1 MMILTLSVAGGNR
14 VRSLNGLG
22 GHTRQVIQLQKS
34 ARGATPW
41 QVLVRTLAKMS
52 PAEAFNAGMSTG
64 LRSGAHMSYKANPV
78 ERLHTPAM
86 RETSANDPQL
96 LSRDAGHGF
105 QLNRRAFT
113 SALASGLLTSLP
125 YAGQAAT
132 SSMTIPA
139 ARIRA
144 YPPLEYL
151 EPVYELKLSLDALA
165 PVARDPQ
172 RFPALKKRLDKF
184 FGGGPLSEKFYF
196 IGLSNEYISKIQY
209 DDLDNFVQQDKQQR
223 EQAMA
228 DALSALEGCKRA
240 LAAEVPDAEL
250 VANSAAAAQSGLE
263 RWLSLVP
270 SVDVEKASAL
280 FLATRK
286 ADANRDGKLD
296 KAEMATLPDDQRA
309 VWEKRVAYVG
319 D

>member
-1 MMILTLSVAGGNR
+1 MMFLTLSVAGGNR

-52 PAEAFNAGMSTG
+52 PAEAFHAGMSTG
-64 LRSGAHMSYKANPV
+64 LRSGAHMSHKANPV
-78 ERLHTPAM
+78 ERLHTPGM

-96 LSRDAGHGF
+96 LSRDADRF

-132 SSMTIPA
+132 SSMTTPA
-139 ARIRA
+139 ALITA

-151 EPVYELKLSLDALA
+151 EPVFELKLSLDALA

-172 RFPALKKRLDKF
+172 RFPALKQRLDKF
-184 FGGGPLSEKFYF
+184 FGGGPLSEKFYY
-196 IGLSNEYISKIQY
+196 IGLSTEYISKIQY
-209 DDLDNFVQQDKQQR
+209 ADLDTFVRQDKQQR
-223 EQAMA
+223 EQAME
-228 DALSALEGCKRA
+228 DALSALEGCKKA
-240 LAAEVPDAEL
+240 LAAEVPDTAL
-250 VANSAAAAQSGLE
+250 VASSAAAAQNFLE

-270 SVDVEKASAL
+270 SVDVEKVSAL

-286 ADANRDGKLD
+286 ADANNDGKLD